1 LTCGVI
7 GNTSDF
13 GSEVSEFE
21 SQQVNKLYIMRKG
34 NKQNAFLNGEW
45 AAHMRKWGKFMTAKI
60 RRNVDKKVIREEIKN
75 AQ

>member
-21 SQQVNKLYIMRKG
+21 SQQVNK
-34 NKQNAFLNGEW
+34 FLLL
-45 AAHMRKWGKFMTAKI
+45 
-60 RRNVDKKVIREEIKN
+60 
-75 AQ
+75 